1 MMKPTLT
8 KMTLLAAAA
17 VLAFGVASADAR
29 ERTSRTEVQTKRGT
43 AVAERT
49 INREKGSAAR
59 EKTITGPNGKS
70 RSLESSRTKTGA
82 GAWEGERTVTGPNG
96 NSRTQTGEFTATRTQ
111 DGRTINGVIE
121 TQNHGAVDYN
131 KNLTR
136 GEDGRTI
143 TATGTF
149 EDGTSRS
156 RTSTVD
162 CDKGVGCESSGAVT
176 NRAGETKTWTQS
188 RTKTEDGWDKSRDVT
203 FADATT
209 RSVDVD
215 ATKTGAGQATFD
227 RNVVGRDG
235 KVRTQTGTVT
245 RGQ

>member
-1 MMKPTLT
+1 MQHSFT
-8 KMTLLAAAA
+8 KAALFAAAA
-17 VLAFGVASADAR
+17 CLALSGALNADAR
-29 ERTSRTEVQTKRGT
+29 ERTSRTEIQTKRGT

-49 INREKGSAAR
+49 ISREKGAASR
-59 EKTITGPNGKS
+59 EITRTGPNGKS
-70 RSLESSRTKTGA
+70 RSLESGRTKTGP

-96 NSRTQTGEFTATRTQ
+96 NSRTQTGEFTATRT
-111 DGRTINGVIE
+111 DEGRTVNGVIQ
-121 TQNHGAVDYN
+121 TQNNGVVDYN
-131 KNLTR
+131 KNVTR
-136 GEDGRTI
+136 GEDGRTM

-162 CDKGVGCESSGAVT
+162 CDKGVGCESSGAFT

-203 FADATT
+203 FSDGTT

-215 ATKTGAGQATFD
+215 ATKTGEGQGTFD
-227 RNVVGRDG
+227 RAVTGRDG